1 MVLVGSRDT
10 VTVNITRAE
19 TNKIVETSQE
29 PSCYNEAYGYDI
41 EFDGSV
47 GGIAVPG
54 VLVVKSPAQCKPE
67 IGELNSGKFTNC
79 LSCNY
84 YLD

>member
-1 MVLVGSRDT
+1 MVLLGSRDN
-10 VTVNITRAE
+10 VTVNITRTE

-29 PSCYNEAYGYDI
+29 PSCYNEVYGYDI
-41 EFDGSV
+41 ESDGSM

-54 VLVVKSPAQCKPE
+54 VLAVNSVKSIAQCKPE

-79 LSCNY
+79 L
-84 YLD
+84 